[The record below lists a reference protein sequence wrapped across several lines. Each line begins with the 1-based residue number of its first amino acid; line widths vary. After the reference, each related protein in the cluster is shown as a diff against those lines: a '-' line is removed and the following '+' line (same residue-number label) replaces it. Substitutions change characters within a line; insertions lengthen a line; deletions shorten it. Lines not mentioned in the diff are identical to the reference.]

1 MSVYQMLKFFHVFA
15 AIIAVGFNFSYIVW
29 LVKGKMEKEH
39 LLFSLKG
46 IKLMDDRVA
55 NPCYGLALIT
65 GFAMA
70 YIAGY
75 NILTVPWILY
85 PLILFA
91 IMGILAFGFYSP
103 MLKKQIKIV
112 EEYGGDSPEY
122 KAIEKRQMLVG
133 GILFVLAVSVIA
145 IMVIKP
151 SG

>member
-1 MSVYQMLKFFHVFA
+1 MSLYQILKFVHVFA

-39 LLFSLKG
+39 LLFALRG

-65 GFAMA
+65 GFAMT

-75 NILTVPWILY
+75 NILAVPWILY
-85 PLILFA
+85 PLILFG

-103 MLKKQIKIV
+103 TLKKQIKIV

-122 KAIEKRQMLVG
+122 KSVEKRQMLVG

-145 IMVIKP
+145 IMVFKP
-151 SG
+151 SE

>member
-1 MSVYQMLKFFHVFA
+1 MSFYQILKFVHVFA

-29 LVKGKMEKEH
+29 LVKGKTEKEH
-39 LLFSLKG
+39 LLFSLRG

-75 NILTVPWILY
+75 NILTVPWIFY
-85 PLILFA
+85 PLVLFG

-103 MLKKQIKIV
+103 TLKKQIKIV

-122 KAIEKRQMLVG
+122 KAMEKRQMLVG

>member
-1 MSVYQMLKFFHVFA
+1 MSLYQILKFIHVFA

-29 LVKGKMEKEH
+29 LVKGKIEKEH

-75 NILTVPWILY
+75 NILTVPWIFY
-85 PLILFA
+85 PLVLFG

-103 MLKKQIKIV
+103 TLKKQIKIV

-122 KAIEKRQMLVG
+122 KAMEKRQMLVG

>member
-1 MSVYQMLKFFHVFA
+1 MSLYQMLKFIHVFA

-29 LVKGKMEKEH
+29 LVRGKMEKEH

-55 NPCYGLALIT
+55 NPCYGIALIT
-65 GFAMA
+65 GFAMS
-70 YIAGY
+70 YVGGY
-75 NILTVPWILY
+75 NILAIPWILY

-103 MLKKQIKIV
+103 TLKKQIKIV

-133 GILFVLAVSVIA
+133 GILFVLAISVIA

-151 SG
+151 SA

>member
-1 MSVYQMLKFFHVFA
+1 MSFYQMLKFFHVFA

>member
-1 MSVYQMLKFFHVFA
+1 MLKFFHVFA